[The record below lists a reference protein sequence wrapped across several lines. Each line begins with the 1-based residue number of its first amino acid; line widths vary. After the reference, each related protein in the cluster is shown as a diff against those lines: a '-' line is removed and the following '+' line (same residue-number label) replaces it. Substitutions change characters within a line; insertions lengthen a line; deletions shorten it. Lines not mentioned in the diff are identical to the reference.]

1 MIRTKKLDCGTTVIM
16 EQIPHL
22 QSVALGAWVRAGS
35 VDEPSKIAGVS
46 HYIEHMMF
54 KGTENRTAKEIAAD
68 VDRIGGQFNAFT
80 GKEATCYYI
89 KTLSSNLDKAAE
101 ILLDML
107 LNSRM
112 DEKEMQKEKSVICEE
127 IKMIQDTPD
136 DDAHDT
142 VCELVFKGNP
152 LGNSIIGTPASLDNI
167 DRSVLVDYMTKE
179 YTRDSIVIAIAGNF
193 DENAICEMFQDKLKV
208 LKAEKQPKAYTLEP
222 YCPGYKVKTK
232 DIEQSHISLAVR
244 GVALEDEEYYAMGLL
259 SNIMGGSMSSRLF
272 QNIREE
278 KGLAYSVYSV
288 SSSFSNSGY
297 FNIYAGVAHDKIR
310 DAIEGI
316 KEELETLKRSGVTEE
331 ELATAKE
338 QMKSSYIF
346 GQENVTGR
354 MFSIGKNMVI
364 CGKIH
369 TPEEVIEG
377 FNRVTMDDIR
387 RTAERICD
395 MSAYCGAAVTNKD
408 FDLKSIMEA

>member
-1 MIRTKKLDCGTTVIM
+1 MIQTRKLDCGTTVIM

-35 VDEPSKIAGVS
+35 VDEPAEIAGVS

-54 KGTENRTAKEIAAD
+54 KGTEKRSAKEIAAD

-112 DEKEMQKEKSVICEE
+112 DKEEMKKEKRVICEE

-136 DDAHDT
+136 DDVHDT

-167 DRSVLVDYMTKE
+167 DRDVLVDYMERE

-193 DENAICEMFQDKLKV
+193 DEDAICELFQDKLGSLRDAKDQ
-208 LKAEKQPKAYTLEP
+208 KPYTLQP
-222 YCPGYKVKTK
+222 YRPGYKVKIK
-232 DIEQSHISLAVR
+232 DIEQSHISLATQ
-244 GVALEDEEYYAMGLL
+244 GVALEDEAYYAMGLL

-288 SSSFSNSGY
+288 ASSFSSSGY
-297 FNIYAGVAHDKIR
+297 FNIYAGVAHNKVK
-310 DAIEGI
+310 DAIAGI
-316 KEELETLKRSGVTEE
+316 KEELEILKRDGVTEE

-377 FNRVTMDDIR
+377 FNQVTMDDMR
-387 RTAERICD
+387 QAANRICD
-395 MSAYCGAAVTNKD
+395 MSAYCGAAVTNED
-408 FDLKSIMEA
+408 FDLKAIMEA